1 MPNALRGIFY
11 AKKKKPTEH
20 KSPIGMANSHQSILN
35 KFTHAEFC
43 AC

>member
-11 AKKKKPTEH
+11 AKKPTEH

-35 KFTHAEFC
+35 KFTHTEFC